1 MTCISQRVSTPLKLH
16 VLARHPPKVKEMI
29 PDEIK
34 QVVKSR
40 YSKFAETGGSKDSC

>member
-1 MTCISQRVSTPLKLH
+1 MHIAKSNGPLKLH
-16 VLARHPPKVKEMI
+16 VLARHPKRVKKMI

-40 YSKFAETGGSKDSC
+40 YSKFADTGGSKDSC

>member
-1 MTCISQRVSTPLKLH
+1 MHIAKSNVPLKLN
-16 VLARHPPKVKEMI
+16 VLARHHKKVKKMI
-29 PDEIK
+29 PDEIR